1 MMRLVFLVLSLLLLP
16 GFSAAE
22 GGGGAAGPQYIEVG
36 PKLIVNLAN
45 AKQLMKI
52 NPQLMVEGSEA
63 VEEVKKHMPAI
74 KNALI
79 MLYSSRKA
87 EDLATAEQREALR
100 KETYE
105 AIKKILEDR
114 GSAEG
119 FLDVFFSD
127 FRIN

>member
-1 MMRLVFLVLSLLLLP
+1 MRPFVLLLSFLFVP
-16 GFSAAE
+16 LLAIAEE
-22 GGGGAAGPQYIEVG
+22 GGKSESGPQYIEIG

-52 NPQLMVEGSEA
+52 SPQLMVDGEA
-63 VEEVKKHMPAI
+63 LEQVKKNMPAL

-79 MLYSSRKA
+79 MLYSGRRA

-100 KETYE
+100 KETFE
-105 AIKKILEDR
+105 VLEKTLEKY
-114 GSAEG
+114 GSSDG
-119 FLDVFFSD
+119 FEDVFFSD